1 MASIEIRITPS
12 SEKTA
17 KLTAPLLTP
26 NRCFIN
32 LICTLTGGKEKYLS
46 SKLAFSF
53 TNISEQYNNM
63 GLTQESNNLNWGAV
77 FMYSEKRDLLILK
90 TALLA
95 FLHERLTAA
104 EKLPDGLNS
113 IPKYLDIYLLR

>member
-1 MASIEIRITPS
+1 
-12 SEKTA
+12 
-17 KLTAPLLTP
+17 
-26 NRCFIN
+26 
-32 LICTLTGGKEKYLS
+32 
-46 SKLAFSF
+46 
-53 TNISEQYNNM
+53 M